1 MAATRLVSHLR
12 SVWYAAAVCSE
23 FELKEGRPP
32 VLADLEQLQS
42 RAQQLGRE
50 AASQAAADHPGKPL
64 PKETVSED
72 VLPTEVRVAADPVLF
87 SKHEMGLHEQK
98 RLQSILGR
106 HFSRRLQETV
116 LSLWCNLQ
124 QNLHGCALLCP
135 RNARQSGRDYRQC
148 VTLYHSL
155 CSISAWVQK
164 AGCLCRCW
172 RSL

>member
-116 LSLWCNLQ
+116 LSCGVIYSKICMAVPCSALGMPGNLAEITG
-124 QNLHGCALLCP
+124 N
-135 RNARQSGRDYRQC
+135 
-148 VTLYHSL
+148 V
-155 CSISAWVQK
+155 
-164 AGCLCRCW
+164 
-172 RSL
+172 